1 MGIGFNVYDKH
12 RGETLY
18 QSLHDL
24 LNGIGDDCA
33 DCDAQRFRSLVLFD
47 GVEPDIVVDG

>member
-1 MGIGFNVYDKH
+1 MTEIGFNVYDADKDAI
-12 RGETLY
+12 LY

-33 DCDAQRFRSLVLFD
+33 DCEAQRFRQLVLFD
-47 GVEPDIVVDG
+47 GVEPDIVIT